1 MPDKSCFMQLR
12 FLALLV
18 LITGSASA
26 QVFKPFKVN
35 LSAGYARPLESGAT
49 GGVLLSLEPKYGLN
63 DRIDLGLR
71 YELALMNHATTFDNG
86 SLISE
91 FKGSSSFVFTG
102 NYLLSER
109 NFRPFVGAG
118 VGVFTVGGVN
128 FSEGDGGVSGGTKL
142 GAMVRAG
149 FKAGHFTFGAEYNLV
164 PASTGLRTSSS
175 TIVQRYKS
183 PNAYLGLKI
192 GFDIGGGMYD

>member
-1 MPDKSCFMQLR
+1 MKLLFFS
-12 FLALLV
+12 LLV

-26 QVFKPFKVN
+26 QVFKPVKVN
-35 LSAGYARPLESGAT
+35 LSAGYARPLETGAT
-49 GGVLLSLEPKYGLN
+49 GGILLSLEPKYGLN

-71 YELALMNHATTFDNG
+71 YELALMDHATTFDNG
-86 SLISE
+86 LRASE
-91 FKGSSSFVFTG
+91 FKRSSSFVFTG
-102 NYLLSER
+102 NYLLSES

-118 VGVFTVGGVN
+118 LGVYTVGGVN

-142 GAMVRAG
+142 GAMIRAG
-149 FKAGHFTFGAEYNLV
+149 FKAGHFAVGAEYNLI
-164 PASTGLRTSSS
+164 PSSTGLRTSSS
-175 TIVQRYKS
+175 TVVQRYKS